1 MTTTIIATLT
11 ALAITYEVRL
21 LLWSLNDASKEHA
34 KWLQQKSHR

>member
-21 LLWSLNDASKEHA
+21 LWCNLNNVSKEHA
-34 KWLQQKSHR
+34 QWKRQAK